1 MIFMP
6 GFYRTQNVS
15 LVADTASST
24 AYTRAVQ
31 ARITIEAST
40 GLERRAHA
48 LSEYLSELHANLE
61 TNLERDLEPV
71 KLCVLSE
78 RDWGQQVQYPYGFT
92 FYRRLRDGSG
102 VIFAPGNYPGNLTWV
117 FKSVMVRAEQAGVR
131 VPGTLEEFFDL
142 TLGHELGHAIADQL
156 LLRTRVRWLDEF
168 LATYLYVGALEQ
180 TQPEALAR
188 VIQWG
193 QVLEHA
199 EFDPDEVRDE
209 ILNNLEPDESNPTEF
224 DSLNLESRERP
235 ANPEAIARE
244 QLIRPAGNRKRKTK
258 KRLERSLENTIKR
271 HDLGAFEFPF
281 QRLPLANQAWYQAR
295 FTLRATDLLRTRGLE
310 FMRSAS
316 EILPTAKGR
325 GGVHRAMIQLEPSF
339 KPWFASFGRAH

>member
-1 MIFMP
+1 M
-6 GFYRTQNVS
+6 
-15 LVADTASST
+15 
-24 AYTRAVQ
+24 VQ
-31 ARITIEAST
+31 VRITIEAST

-48 LSEYLSELHANLE
+48 LSAYLNALHVNLE
-61 TNLERDLEPV
+61 TNLERDLKPV

-78 RDWGQQVQYPYGFT
+78 RDWGNQIQYPYGFT

-117 FKSVMVRAEQAGVR
+117 FKSVMVRAEQAGIR
-131 VPGTLEEFFDL
+131 APGTLEEFFDL

-180 TQPEALAR
+180 TQPEALQR

-193 QVLEHA
+193 RVLEHA
-199 EFDPDEVRDE
+199 EFESDEGRDE
-209 ILNNLEPDESNPTEF
+209 RPFQLEPHEF
-224 DSLNLESRERP
+224 DLLNLEARERP
-235 ANPEAIARE
+235 TNPEAIARE

-258 KRLERSLENTIKR
+258 KRLERSLEHTIKR

-295 FTLRATDLLRTRGLE
+295 FTLRATDLLRSRGLE

-316 EILPTAKGR
+316 EILPTARGR
-325 GGVHRAMIQLEPSF
+325 GGIHRAMIQLEPSF
-339 KPWFASFGRAH
+339 KPWFASFGRTPI

>member
-1 MIFMP
+1 MP
-6 GFYRTQNVS
+6 AQS
-15 LVADTASST
+15 
-24 AYTRAVQ
+24 
-31 ARITIEAST
+31 ARITIEASS

-48 LSEYLSELHANLE
+48 LSLYLNDLHANLE
-61 TNLERDLEPV
+61 TNLKRPLKPI

-117 FKSVMVRAEQAGVR
+117 FKSVMARAEQAGVC

-156 LLRTRVRWLDEF
+156 SLRTRVRWLDEF

-180 TQPEALAR
+180 TQPEALKR

-209 ILNNLEPDESNPTEF
+209 ILNDLEPEEF
-224 DSLNLESRERP
+224 DSLNLESQERRV
-235 ANPEAIARE
+235 NPEAIARE
-244 QLIRPAGNRKRKTK
+244 QLIRPAGNRKRKSK
-258 KRLERSLENTIKR
+258 KRLERSLEHTIKR

-295 FTLRATDLLRTRGLE
+295 FTLRATELLRTRGLE

-316 EILPTAKGR
+316 EVLPTARGR

>member
-1 MIFMP
+1 MP
-6 GFYRTQNVS
+6 AQP
-15 LVADTASST
+15 
-24 AYTRAVQ
+24 
-31 ARITIEAST
+31 ARITIDASA

-48 LSEYLSELHANLE
+48 LSLYLNDLHANLE
-61 TNLERDLEPV
+61 MNLKRDLKPV

-117 FKSVMVRAEQAGVR
+117 FKSVMVRAEQAGIR
-131 VPGTLEEFFDL
+131 APGTLEEFFDL

-156 LLRTRVRWLDEF
+156 SVRTRVRWLDEF

-180 TQPEALAR
+180 TQPEALKR

-193 QVLEHA
+193 NVLEHA
-199 EFDPDEVRDE
+199 EFDPDEIREEFPDMLE
-209 ILNNLEPDESNPTEF
+209 SAELNSVEF
-224 DSLNLESRERP
+224 DLLSLESRERP
-235 ANPEAIARE
+235 ASPEAIARE

-258 KRLERSLENTIKR
+258 KRLERSLEHTIKR

-281 QRLPLANQAWYQAR
+281 QRLPLANQAWFQAR

-316 EILPTAKGR
+316 EILPTARGR
-325 GGVHRAMIQLEPSF
+325 GGIHRAMIQLEPSF
-339 KPWFASFGRAH
+339 KPWFASFGRAHSTDST

>member
-1 MIFMP
+1 MP
-6 GFYRTQNVS
+6 AQPV
-15 LVADTASST
+15 
-24 AYTRAVQ
+24 
-31 ARITIEAST
+31 RITIEASL

-48 LSEYLSELHANLE
+48 LSAYLSELHANLE
-61 TNLERDLEPV
+61 TNLERTLKPV

-78 RDWGQQVQYPYGFT
+78 RDWGNQLQYPYGFT

-117 FKSVMVRAEQAGVR
+117 FKSVMVRAEQAGIR
-131 VPGTLEEFFDL
+131 APGTLEEFFDL

-156 LLRTRVRWLDEF
+156 FLRTRVRWLDEF

-193 QVLEHA
+193 NVLEHA
-199 EFDPDEVRDE
+199 EFDPDEIRGE
-209 ILNNLEPDESNPTEF
+209 ILNDLEPAELNPTEF
-224 DSLNLESRERP
+224 DLLSLESRERP
-235 ANPEAIARE
+235 ASPEAIARE
-244 QLIRPAGNRKRKTK
+244 QLIRPAGNKRRKTK
-258 KRLERSLENTIKR
+258 KRLERSLEHTIKR

-295 FTLRATDLLRTRGLE
+295 FTLRATELLRTRGLE

-316 EILPTAKGR
+316 EVLPTAKGR
-325 GGVHRAMIQLEPSF
+325 GGIHRAMIRLEPSF
-339 KPWFASFGRAH
+339 KPWFASFGRAPIN

>member
-1 MIFMP
+1 
-6 GFYRTQNVS
+6 
-15 LVADTASST
+15 
-24 AYTRAVQ
+24 VQ
-31 ARITIEAST
+31 ARILVEASH

-48 LSEYLSELHANLE
+48 LSAYLSELHANLE
-61 TNLERDLEPV
+61 TNLERNLKPV

-117 FKSVMVRAEQAGVR
+117 FKSVMVRAEHAGIPA
-131 VPGTLEEFFDL
+131 PGTLEEFFDL

-156 LLRTRVRWLDEF
+156 SVRTRVRWLDEF

-193 QVLEHA
+193 NVLEYA

-209 ILNNLEPDESNPTEF
+209 ILNDLEPDEFDSPEF

-235 ANPEAIARE
+235 ASPEAVARE
-244 QLIRPAGNRKRKTK
+244 QLIRPAGNKRRKTK
-258 KRLERSLENTIKR
+258 KRLERSLEDTIKR

-310 FMRSAS
+310 FIRSAS
-316 EILPTAKGR
+316 EILPEAKGR
-325 GGVHRAMIQLEPSF
+325 GGIHRAMVKLEPSF
-339 KPWFASFGRAH
+339 KPWFASFGRAKL